1 MVLKPSEVKKY
12 YDWFG
17 RKQDSQSFYEDKAT
31 GDLIAHSDFGASG
44 KVFEFGC
51 GTGRLAFRLL
61 DEFLPTS
68 AVYLGCDL
76 SPTMIGLATRRLA
89 VHAGRARVAR
99 SEGGVQFPLPDHSV
113 DRVVSC

>member
-1 MVLKPSEVKKY
+1 MN
-12 YDWFG
+12 
-17 RKQDSQSFYEDKAT
+17 
-31 GDLIAHSDFGASG
+31 DLIAQAGFEDAQR
-44 KVFEFGC
+44 VFELGC
-51 GTGRLAFRLL
+51 GTGKLAARLL
-61 DEFLPTS
+61 AQHLPDS
-68 AVYLGCDL
+68 ATYLGCDL